1 MELMARIEV
10 IDQTLRDGQQSYWGM
25 RMQAGQ
31 VLPVADAIDSA
42 GYRVVDLTGSSIFE
56 VMVRFREENPWKG
69 LDALR
74 AALPNSTLRAGT
86 RTNGI
91 VGMNVTPDSIVELWI
106 RTLAKHGVESLWIFD
121 CLHDA
126 ENMIR
131 VAKVA
136 RDAGLAPS
144 PQLNFSESPVH
155 KDTYYADVIE
165 RMIVGGA
172 AETIILGDE
181 AGVLGPERAR
191 RWIAMAQER
200 AAAGDT
206 PLEMHFH
213 NRTAMANLNHII
225 GVEEGVRIV
234 HSAISTLANGVSMPS
249 TEVTVENLRRLGH
262 EVAVDD
268 SRFAEVAE
276 HFGGLADDEGFA
288 RGAPVEYQVAA
299 IQQQFPG
306 GMMGTLRE
314 QLKQV
319 GMSERLPEV
328 LEEAI
333 VVRSELGWPI
343 MATPFSQLV
352 GIQALLN
359 VVQGERYATIPDE
372 NLMYLAG
379 WYGTPPGEVDQEVL
393 DRAAATARGKEML
406 AAGHAPQPSLAD
418 IRKEYGENLS
428 DEELLL
434 RYLIPGP
441 DVDRVYEADN
451 PIAPIRPR
459 GGPEG
464 LPWLKDLLRNSEAR
478 AVSASRG
485 GVSVSLRK

>member
-1 MELMARIEV
+1 MARVEV
-10 IDQTLRDGQQSYWGM
+10 IDQSLRDGQQSYWGM
-25 RMQAGQ
+25 RMRAGQ
-31 VLPVADAIDSA
+31 ILPVAEAIDSA
-42 GYRVVDLTGSSIFE
+42 GYRIVDLTGSSIFE
-56 VMVRFREENPWKG
+56 VMVRYRQENPWKG
-69 LDALR
+69 LDAIR

-106 RTLAKHGVESLWIFD
+106 RTLAKHGIESLWIFD
-121 CLHDA
+121 CLHDS
-126 ENMIR
+126 EQMIH
-131 VAKVA
+131 VAKIA

-144 PQLNFSESPVH
+144 PQVNFSESPVH
-155 KDTYYADVIE
+155 TDPYYADVIS
-165 RMIVGGA
+165 RMIAGEA
-172 AETIILGDE
+172 AETIVLGDE

-191 RWIAMAQER
+191 RWIRLMREH
-200 AAAGDT
+200 AGEV
-206 PLEMHFH
+206 PLELHFH

-225 GVEEGVRIV
+225 GVEEGVEIV
-234 HSAISTLANGVSMPS
+234 HSAVSTLANGVSMPS
-249 TEVTVENLRRLGH
+249 TEVTIDNLRRLGH
-262 EVAVDD
+262 EVALDD
-268 SRFAEVAE
+268 SRLAEVAE

-288 RGAPVEYQVAA
+288 RGAPVEFSVQA

-319 GMSERLPEV
+319 GMQDRLPAV

-333 VVRSELGWPI
+333 QVRAEMGWPI

-359 VVQGERYATIPDE
+359 VVQGGERYATIPDE

-379 WYGTPPGEVDQEVL
+379 WYGKPPGEVDPEL
-393 DRAAATARGKEML
+393 LEKAAATSRGKQMIE
-406 AAGHAPQPSLAD
+406 AGHAPQPTLKE
-418 IRKEYGENLS
+418 IRKEYGESLS

-434 RYLIPGP
+434 RYLIPGE
-441 DVDRVYEADN
+441 DVETMYRANQAIE
-451 PIAPIRPR
+451 PILPL

-464 LPWLKDLLRNSEAR
+464 LPWLKDLLRASEAR
-478 AVSASRG
+478 GVSATRG
-485 GVSVSLRK
+485 GVSVTLRR

>member
-1 MELMARIEV
+1 
-10 IDQTLRDGQQSYWGM
+10 
-25 RMQAGQ
+25 
-31 VLPVADAIDSA
+31 
-42 GYRVVDLTGSSIFE
+42 
-56 VMVRFREENPWKG
+56 MVRFRQENPWKG
-69 LDALR
+69 LDAIR
-74 AALPNSTLRAGT
+74 KALPRSTLRAGT

-106 RTLAKHGVESLWIFD
+106 QTLAKHGIESLWIFD

-131 VAKVA
+131 VAGIA

-144 PQLNFSESPVH
+144 PQLNFSDSPVH
-155 KDTYYADVIE
+155 TDEYYADVIE
-165 RMIVGGA
+165 RMIAGGA

-191 RWIAMAQER
+191 RWIRQSQER
-200 AAAGDT
+200 AAAGKT
-206 PLEMHFH
+206 TLEMHFH

-249 TEVTVENLRRLGH
+249 TEVTVDNLRRLGH
-262 EVAVDD
+262 EVEVDD
-268 SRFAEVAE
+268 SRFAEVAA
-276 HFGGLADDEGFA
+276 HFAGLAEDEGFA
-288 RGAPVEYQVAA
+288 RGAPVEYQVAN

-319 GMSERLPEV
+319 GMSERLPQV

-333 VVRSELGWPI
+333 RVRAEMGWPI

-352 GIQALLN
+352 GIQALFN

-393 DRAAATARGKEML
+393 DRAAATARGKEMIEV
-406 AAGHAPQPSLAD
+406 GHAPQPSLAE
-418 IRKEYGENLS
+418 IRASYGENLS

-434 RYLIPGP
+434 RYLIPGT
-441 DVDRVYEADN
+441 DVDDMYRADN
-451 PIAPIRPR
+451 PIEPILPV
-459 GGPEG
+459 GGPAG
-464 LPWLKDLLRNSEAR
+464 LPWLKDLLQAADAR
-478 AVSASRG
+478 GVSASRG
-485 GVSVSLRK
+485 GVRVTLRR

>member
-1 MELMARIEV
+1 MARIEIV
-10 IDQTLRDGQQSYWGM
+10 DQSLRDGQQSYWGM
-25 RMQAGQ
+25 RMRAGQ
-31 VLPVADAIDSA
+31 ILPVAEAIDSA

-56 VMVRFREENPWKG
+56 VLVRFRQENPWKG
-69 LDALR
+69 LDAIR
-74 AALPNSTLRAGT
+74 AALPSSTLRAGT

-106 RTLAKHGVESLWIFD
+106 RTLAKHGIESLWIFD

-126 ENMIR
+126 ENMVR
-131 VAKVA
+131 VARLA
-136 RDAGLAPS
+136 RDAGLKPS

-155 KDTYYADVIE
+155 TDDYYADVIS
-165 RMIVGGA
+165 RMIAGGA
-172 AETIILGDE
+172 AETILLGDE

-191 RWIAMAQER
+191 RWIRLCQER
-200 AAAGDT
+200 AAAAAV
-206 PLEMHFH
+206 PLELHFH

-234 HSAISTLANGVSMPS
+234 HSAVSTLANGVSMPS
-249 TEVTVENLRRLGH
+249 TEVTIDNMRRLGH

-268 SRFAEVAE
+268 SRIAEVAE
-276 HFGGLADDEGFA
+276 HFGALADEEGFT
-288 RGAPVEYQVAA
+288 RGAPVEYQVAN

-319 GMSERLPEV
+319 GMTERLPEV

-333 VVRSELGWPI
+333 RVRAEMGWPI

-372 NLMYLAG
+372 NLMYVAG
-379 WYGTPPGEVDQEVL
+379 WYGTPPGEVDPEL
-393 DRAAATARGKEML
+393 TERAAATERGRQML
-406 AAGHAPQPSLAD
+406 AAGHAPQPTLKE
-418 IRKEYGENLS
+418 IRREYGESLS

-434 RYLIPGP
+434 RYLIPGN
-441 DVDRVYEADN
+441 DVDAMYAADN
-451 PIAPIRPR
+451 PIEPVLPL

-464 LPWLKDLLRNSEAR
+464 LPWLKDLLAASQAR
-478 AVSASRG
+478 GLSATRG
-485 GVSVSLRK
+485 NVSVTLRR

>member
-1 MELMARIEV
+1 MARIEI
-10 IDQTLRDGQQSYWGM
+10 IDQSLRDGQQSYWGM
-25 RMQAGQ
+25 RMRAGQ
-31 VLPVADAIDSA
+31 ILPVAEAIDSA
-42 GYRVVDLTGSSIFE
+42 GYHVVDLTGSSIFE
-56 VMVRFREENPWKG
+56 VMVRFRQENPWKG
-69 LDALR
+69 LDAIR
-74 AALPNSTLRAGT
+74 AALPNATLRAGT

-106 RTLAKHGVESLWIFD
+106 RTLAKHGIESLWIFD

-131 VAKVA
+131 VAGIA

-155 KDTYYADVIE
+155 TDAYYVDVIE
-165 RMIVGGA
+165 RMIAGGA
-172 AETIILGDE
+172 AHTIILGDE

-191 RWIAMAQER
+191 RWIGQSQER
-200 AAAGDT
+200 AAAGGV

-249 TEVTVENLRRLGH
+249 TEVTVDNLRRLGH
-262 EVAVDD
+262 EVPVDD
-268 SRFAEVAE
+268 SRFAEVAA
-276 HFGGLADDEGFA
+276 HFAGLAGDEDFA
-288 RGAPVEYQVAA
+288 VGAPVEYQVAN

-319 GMSERLPEV
+319 GMSDRLPEV

-333 VVRSELGWPI
+333 RVRAELGWPI

-359 VVQGERYATIPDE
+359 VVGGERYATIPDE

-379 WYGTPPGEVDQEVL
+379 WYGKPPGEVDGDVL
-393 DRAAATARGKEML
+393 DRAAATARGAEMIE
-406 AAGHAPQPSLAD
+406 AGHAPQPSLKE
-418 IRKEYGENLS
+418 IRAEYGENLS

-434 RYLIPGP
+434 RYLIPGN
-441 DVDRVYEADN
+441 DVDEMYAADN
-451 PIAPIRPR
+451 PIVPILPI
-459 GGPEG
+459 GGPAG
-464 LPWLKDLLRNSEAR
+464 LPWLADLLRATDAR
-478 AVSASRG
+478 GISANRG
-485 GVSVSLRK
+485 GVRVTLRR

>member
-1 MELMARIEV
+1 MATIEIV
-10 IDQTLRDGQQSYWGM
+10 DQTLRDGQQSYWGM
-25 RMQAGQ
+25 RMQAGHL
-31 VLPVADAIDSA
+31 LPVADAIDSA

-56 VMVRFREENPWKG
+56 VMVRFRRENPWKG
-69 LDALR
+69 LDAIR
-74 AALPNSTLRAGT
+74 AALPRSVLRAGT

-106 RTLAKHGVESLWIFD
+106 RTLAKHGIESLWIFD

-131 VAKVA
+131 VAKIA
-136 RDAGLAPS
+136 RHAGLKPS

-155 KDTYYADVIE
+155 TDEYYVDVID
-165 RMIVGGA
+165 RMLAGGA
-172 AETIILGDE
+172 AETILLGDE

-191 RWIAMAQER
+191 RWIGLAQRR
-200 AAAGDT
+200 AAAGGV

-249 TEVTVENLRRLGH
+249 TEVTVDNMRRLGH
-262 EVAVDD
+262 EVPLDD
-268 SRFAEVAE
+268 SRLAEVAE
-276 HFGGLADDEGFA
+276 HFGALADEEGFQ
-288 RGAPVEYQVAA
+288 RGAPVEYQVAN

-319 GMSERLPEV
+319 GMTDKLPAV

-333 VVRSELGWPI
+333 RVREELGWPI

-379 WYGTPPGEVDQEVL
+379 WYGKPPGKVDQEVL
-393 DRAAATARGKEML
+393 DRAAATARGREMIE
-406 AAGHAPQPSLAD
+406 AGHAPQPSLKE
-418 IRKEYGENLS
+418 IRAEYGENLS

-434 RYLIPGP
+434 RYLIAGT
-441 DVDRVYEADN
+441 DVDDMYAADN
-451 PIAPIRPR
+451 PIEPIYPI
-459 GGPEG
+459 GGAAG
-464 LPWLKDLLRNSEAR
+464 LGWIKDLLATSGSRG
-478 AVSASRG
+478 VKASRG
-485 GVSVSLRK
+485 PVSVTLRR

>member
-1 MELMARIEV
+1 MARIEIV
-10 IDQTLRDGQQSYWGM
+10 DQTLRDGQQSYWGM
-25 RMQAGQ
+25 RMRAGQ
-31 VLPVADAIDSA
+31 ILPVADAIDGA

-56 VMVRFREENPWKG
+56 VLVRFRQENPWKG
-69 LDALR
+69 LDAIR

-106 RTLAKHGVESLWIFD
+106 RTLAKHGIESLWIFD

-126 ENMIR
+126 ENMVR
-131 VAKVA
+131 VAKIA
-136 RDAGLAPS
+136 RDAGMAPS

-155 KDTYYADVIE
+155 TDDYYADVIS
-165 RMIVGGA
+165 RMIAGEA
-172 AETIILGDE
+172 AATILLGDE

-191 RWIAMAQER
+191 RWIRLAQER
-200 AAAGDT
+200 AAAGGV

-249 TEVTVENLRRLGH
+249 TEVTVDNLRRLGH

-276 HFGGLADDEGFA
+276 HFAGLSDDEGFSH
-288 RGAPVEYQVAA
+288 GAPVEYSVAA

-319 GMSERLPEV
+319 NMTERLPQV

-333 VVRSELGWPI
+333 RVREEMGWPI

-379 WYGTPPGEVDQEVL
+379 WYGKPPGEVDPEL
-393 DRAAATARGKEML
+393 LERAASTERGKQMMDV
-406 AAGHAPQPSLAD
+406 GHAPQPSLKE
-418 IRKEYGENLS
+418 IRAEYGESLS

-434 RYLIPGP
+434 RYLIPGN
-441 DVDRVYEADN
+441 DVDEMYRADN
-451 PIAPIRPR
+451 PIEPIRPL
-459 GGPEG
+459 GTPGG
-464 LPWLKDLLRNSEAR
+464 LPWLKDLLRNREAR
-478 AVSASRG
+478 GLSATRA
-485 GVSVSLRK
+485 GVSVTLRR

>member
-1 MELMARIEV
+1 MARIEIV
-10 IDQTLRDGQQSYWGM
+10 DQTLRDGQQSYWGM

-31 VLPVADAIDSA
+31 MLPVAEAIDSA

-56 VMVRFREENPWKG
+56 VMVRFREENPWEG
-69 LDALR
+69 LDAIR
-74 AALPNSTLRAGT
+74 AALPSSTLRAGT

-106 RTLAKHGVESLWIFD
+106 RTLAKHGIESLWIFD

-126 ENMIR
+126 ENMVR
-131 VAKVA
+131 VARVA

-155 KDTYYADVIE
+155 TDDYYADVID
-165 RMIVGGA
+165 RMVAGGA

-191 RWIAMAQER
+191 RWIRQSQER
-200 AAAGDT
+200 AAAGGT

-249 TEVTVENLRRLGH
+249 TEVTVDNLRRLGH

-268 SRFAEVAE
+268 SRLAEVAE
-276 HFGGLADDEGFA
+276 HFGGLADDEGFQ
-288 RGAPVEYQVAA
+288 RGAPVEYSVAA
-299 IQQQFPG
+299 VQQQFPG

-319 GMSERLPEV
+319 NMSERLPEV

-333 VVRSELGWPI
+333 RVREEMGWPI

-379 WYGTPPGEVDQEVL
+379 WYGHPPGEVDPEVL
-393 DRAAATARGKEML
+393 DRAAATARGKEMID
-406 AAGHAPQPSLAD
+406 AGHAPQPELKD
-418 IRKEYGENLS
+418 IRKEYGESLT

-434 RYLIPGP
+434 RYLIPGE
-441 DVDRVYEADN
+441 DVENMYRADN
-451 PIAPIRPR
+451 PIVPIRPL
-459 GGPEG
+459 GAPAG
-464 LPWLKDLLRNSEAR
+464 LPWLKDLLRNGEAR
-478 AVSASRG
+478 GLSATRG
-485 GVSVSLRK
+485 GVSVTLRR

>member
-1 MELMARIEV
+1 MARIEIV
-10 IDQTLRDGQQSYWGM
+10 DQSLRDGQQSYWGM

-31 VLPVADAIDSA
+31 VLPVAEAIDSA
-42 GYRVVDLTGSSIFE
+42 GYRIVDLTGSSIFE
-56 VMVRFREENPWKG
+56 VMVRYRQENPWKG
-69 LDALR
+69 LDAIR
-74 AALPNSTLRAGT
+74 AALPSSTLRAGT

-106 RTLAKHGVESLWIFD
+106 RTLAKHGIESLWIFD
-121 CLHDA
+121 CLHDV

-131 VAKVA
+131 VARLA
-136 RDAGLAPS
+136 RDAGLKPS
-144 PQLNFSESPVH
+144 PQINFSESPVH
-155 KDTYYADVIE
+155 TDEYYGDVVE
-165 RMIVGGA
+165 RMVAGGA
-172 AETIILGDE
+172 AETILLGDE

-191 RWIAMAQER
+191 RWIRLMREHAHE
-200 AAAGDT
+200 T
-206 PLEMHFH
+206 PLELHFH

-225 GVEEGVRIV
+225 GVEEGVSIV
-234 HSAISTLANGVSMPS
+234 HSAVSTLANGVSMPS
-249 TEVTVENLRRLGH
+249 TEVTVDNMRRLGH
-262 EVAVDD
+262 EVAIDD
-268 SRFAEVAE
+268 SRLAEVAA
-276 HFGGLADDEGFA
+276 HFGALADEEGFA
-288 RGAPVEYQVAA
+288 RGAPVEYQVAN

-333 VVRSELGWPI
+333 RVRAEMGWPI

-372 NLMYLAG
+372 NLMYVAG
-379 WYGTPPGEVDQEVL
+379 WYGTPPGEVDAEL
-393 DRAAATARGKEML
+393 TERAAATARGKEMM
-406 AAGHAPQPSLAD
+406 AVGHAPQPTLKE
-418 IRKEYGENLS
+418 IRAEYGESLS

-434 RYLIPGP
+434 RYLIPGN
-441 DVDRVYEADN
+441 DVEAMYAADN
-451 PIAPIRPR
+451 PIAPIRPI

-464 LPWLKDLLRNSEAR
+464 MPWLRDLLASSDAR
-478 AVSASRG
+478 GLSATRG
-485 GVSVSLRK
+485 GISVTLRR